1 MEASLTG
8 RLILIAEDEPLIAFE
23 IMQGFEEEG
32 ARVIMARTLA
42 EGLRAVEDP
51 ALSAA
56 ILDHA
61 LTDGDTSEICAR
73 MKKRNIP
80 FVTYSGYDDL
90 VGVCREGV
98 HVNKPASMSVL
109 VATVKG
115 LLAEYTQRPAEPNSQ
130 TYVSMK

>member
-90 VGVCREGV
+90 VGVWREGV

-109 VATVKG
+109 VATVKS
-115 LLAEYTQRPAEPNSQ
+115 LLAERTQRPAVCEASQ
-130 TYVSMK
+130 S